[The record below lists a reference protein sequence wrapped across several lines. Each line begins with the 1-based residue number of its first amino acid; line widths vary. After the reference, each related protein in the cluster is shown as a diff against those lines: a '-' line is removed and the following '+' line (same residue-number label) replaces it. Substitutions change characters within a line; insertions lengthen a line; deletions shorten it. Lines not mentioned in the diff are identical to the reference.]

1 MACSHLDLILQKHL
15 LLNILQFSD
24 DIGQCARSVTT
35 QLREIVGSRIVAI
48 FERSPQKTFRLAG
61 ICPERRQDFFSE
73 ETARRLIDEAAR
85 LTEPGVFKPGQGNIG
100 MILAELQ
107 MQASF
112 VIPLR
117 ANDETHGFLLLLD
130 ILDLHSIDEILDAFK
145 SMAGLLSLVMRNSFL
160 YRNLEELVRQ
170 RTTELHEAGQLNQ
183 QILNSIHEGI
193 VVYDKDM
200 RIKAWNPF
208 MENLSKKS
216 ADEILGRLPEE
227 AFPFLSKTGI
237 RSRLSE
243 VLAGHV
249 PPQIEFAYEINGVHG
264 WAIDALVPLRNEKDE
279 VAGIVS
285 TIRDITERKKA
296 EEAMAEEKQRHQD
309 TMNRAARLDSLGILA
324 GGIAHDFNNL
334 LGGIYGYIDIA
345 RSQENSQKTCDY
357 LTSAME
363 TMNRARALTEQL
375 LTFSKGGA
383 PIKKVENLFPF
394 LEEISRFALSGSN
407 VSCHFAIAENLR
419 ACNFDKNQIGQ
430 VVENIVI
437 NAVQAMP
444 SGGNLEIRA
453 RNITLT
459 SNQNRVLEP
468 GDYVELA
475 FTDNGI
481 GMTKEVLNHVF
492 DPFYTTK
499 TKGHGLGLATSYSIV
514 MRHGGSIDVTS
525 EPGKGSTFT
534 VLLPASAENV
544 TATPAV
550 RLNSHSGNGVFLVM
564 DDEEVV
570 RETIGRM
577 LEIFGYTPVLKNN
590 GREAVDF
597 FVAEHGAGRRIA
609 GMLFDLTIAG
619 GMGGKEAIEEIRKL
633 CQKTPAFVTS
643 GYANDP
649 VMADPEKFGF
659 TACICKPF
667 QLADLANILN
677 KFVRQ
682 S

>member
-1 MACSHLDLILQKHL
+1 MSCSHLDLMLQKHL
-15 LLNILQFSD
+15 LVNILQFSD

-35 QLREIVGSRIVAI
+35 QLREIVGSRIVAL
-48 FERSPQKTFRLAG
+48 FERSPQKIFRLAG
-61 ICPERRQDFFSE
+61 ICPERRKDFFSD

-85 LTEPGVFKPGQGNIG
+85 LNEPGLFKPGHGTIG
-100 MILAELQ
+100 MLLAELQ

-117 ANDETHGFLLLLD
+117 SNEETHGFLLLLD
-130 ILDLHSIDEILDAFK
+130 ILDLHNTDEILEAFK

-208 MENLSKKS
+208 MENLSGKS
-216 ADEILGRLPEE
+216 ADEITGRFPEE
-227 AFPFLSKTGI
+227 VFPFLINTGI
-237 RSRLSE
+237 KSRLE
-243 VLAGHV
+243 QVLAGQI
-249 PPQIEFAYEINGVHG
+249 PPQIEFEYEINGVHG
-264 WAIDALVPLRNEKDE
+264 WAIESQVPLRNESNE

-285 TIRDITERKKA
+285 TIRDITERKQA
-296 EEAMAEEKQRHQD
+296 EEAMAEEKQRHLD

-345 RSQENSQKTCDY
+345 RSQANSQKTCDY
-357 LTSAME
+357 LTSALE
-363 TMNRARALTEQL
+363 TMSRARALTEQL

-394 LEEISRFALSGSN
+394 LEEVTRFALSGAN
-407 VSCHFAIAENLR
+407 VSCHFDIAENLM

-430 VVENIVI
+430 VVENVVI

-444 SGGNLEIRA
+444 SGGHLEVKA
-453 RNITLT
+453 RNVTL
-459 SNQNRVLEP
+459 SENQNRVLKP
-468 GDYVELA
+468 GNFVELA
-475 FTDNGI
+475 ITDNGV
-481 GMTKEVLNHVF
+481 GMPKEVLTHVF

-514 MRHGGSIDVTS
+514 LRHGGSIDVTS

-534 VLLPASAENV
+534 VLLPASSEV
-544 TATPAV
+544 TIPCEI
-550 RLNSHSGNGVFLVM
+550 RLSRHSGNGVFLVM

-570 RETIGRM
+570 REAIGCM
-577 LEIFGYTPVLKNN
+577 LEAFGYTPVMKNN
-590 GREAVDF
+590 GQEAVNF
-597 FVAEHGAGRRIA
+597 FVTEHEAGRKIA

-619 GMGGKEAIEEIRKL
+619 GMGGKEAIEEIRKH
-633 CQKTPAFVTS
+633 CRKTPAFVSS

-649 VMADPEKFGF
+649 VMADPKKFGF

-677 KFVRQ
+677 QFIEQ

>member
-35 QLREIVGSRIVAI
+35 QLREIVGSRIVAL

-61 ICPERRQDFFSE
+61 ICPERRQDFFSDD
-73 ETARRLIDEAAR
+73 TASRLIDEAAK
-85 LTEPGVFKPGQGNIG
+85 LNEPGVFKPGQGNIG
-100 MILAELQ
+100 MLLAELQ

-130 ILDLHSIDEILDAFK
+130 ILDLYNTDEILDAFK

-170 RTTELHEAGQLNQ
+170 RTSELHEAGQLNQ
-183 QILNSIHEGI
+183 QIFNSIHEGI

-216 ADEILGRLPEE
+216 ADEILGRFPEE

-237 RSRLSE
+237 RNRLSE

-357 LTSAME
+357 LTSALE

-383 PIKKVENLFPF
+383 PIKKVENLF
-394 LEEISRFALSGSN
+394 
-407 VSCHFAIAENLR
+407 HF
-419 ACNFDKNQIGQ
+419 
-430 VVENIVI
+430 
-437 NAVQAMP
+437 
-444 SGGNLEIRA
+444 
-453 RNITLT
+453 
-459 SNQNRVLEP
+459 
-468 GDYVELA
+468 
-475 FTDNGI
+475 
-481 GMTKEVLNHVF
+481 
-492 DPFYTTK
+492 
-499 TKGHGLGLATSYSIV
+499 
-514 MRHGGSIDVTS
+514 
-525 EPGKGSTFT
+525 
-534 VLLPASAENV
+534 
-544 TATPAV
+544 
-550 RLNSHSGNGVFLVM
+550 
-564 DDEEVV
+564 
-570 RETIGRM
+570 
-577 LEIFGYTPVLKNN
+577 
-590 GREAVDF
+590 
-597 FVAEHGAGRRIA
+597 
-609 GMLFDLTIAG
+609 
-619 GMGGKEAIEEIRKL
+619 
-633 CQKTPAFVTS
+633 
-643 GYANDP
+643 
-649 VMADPEKFGF
+649 
-659 TACICKPF
+659 
-667 QLADLANILN
+667 
-677 KFVRQ
+677 
-682 S
+682 